1 MTTLLDAPDN
11 IVLKIKEIIAGD
23 TAKIKLSNLGLNI
36 GDNVI
41 KIRSKKSGPVLL
53 HNESNAISKLAIGKG
68 LAEKIGVEEV

>member
-1 MTTLLDAPDN
+1 MSTLQDAPDN
-11 IVLKIKEIIAGD
+11 IILNIREILAGS

-53 HNESNAISKLAIGKG
+53 HNESSSISKLAIGKG
-68 LAEKIGVEEV
+68 LAEKIMVEQL